1 MIWELE
7 VMGEERNST
16 TLLRILDFLFTANDQ
31 CKNQLDLSA
40 FAGFKAPYHCHQQLT
55 LLWPGEAEDHFSA

>member
-40 FAGFKAPYHCHQQLT
+40 FAGFKAHQQLT